1 MLNYLTI
8 RNFKSILDLKVDLR
22 FGEGKAPNGWRDYEM
37 MPFIENPYGRQDRY
51 VPVLSIYGANASGK
65 TNILAAIQCFRDV
78 IREGIAGNFKPN
90 RINPKY
96 STTRFEAA
104 IQTAESMLV
113 YELEYDRSSVRVERL
128 TCFEGPDQRTTVFV
142 AVDGV
147 LDVGELPS
155 AAYGENRLSEIYKV
169 ECMDGKTRQYKT
181 FLGCLAR
188 NYAGL
193 SDKVVAVAD
202 TLLDRIAVHLH
213 NDPPL
218 SYAIEK
224 LTESR
229 DLTDTGGAFEKIVR
243 VLRKFDFSLRE
254 IKMEREVVA
263 PSNVQKRIERLSRS
277 DYILSRAYDGAFI
290 FDKVTTYHNRVD
302 GGLEAFDFMT
312 EESEGTKVAAGLVGV
327 CLWAIERGAVVFF
340 DELDRSLHPIVL
352 LELVRMFKRKSS
364 NPHGAQLVF
373 TLHDTTILEDP
384 TTRVSEVAIVNN
396 NVHTGTTM
404 TRLSE
409 LDKEDGKGVRN
420 IHNFRKQ
427 YMEGL
432 LSGVP
437 HPLQ

>member
-8 RNFKSILDLKVDLR
+8 RNFKSILDLNVDLR

-65 TNILAAIQCFRDV
+65 TNILAAIQCFRNV
-78 IREGIAGNFKPN
+78 INDGIEGNFKPN

-96 STTRFEAA
+96 PTTRFEAA
-104 IQTAESMLV
+104 IETAEAMLI

-128 TCFEGPDQRTTVFV
+128 TCEEGPNQRKTFFATL
-142 AVDGV
+142 DGV
-147 LDVGELPS
+147 LDVGELSS

-169 ECMDGKTRQYKT
+169 ECMDGRARQYKT

-188 NYAGL
+188 NYTGL

-202 TLLDRIAVHLH
+202 TLLNRVAVHLH

-224 LTESR
+224 LTQSR

-254 IKMEREVVA
+254 IKMEREIVPRSDVH
-263 PSNVQKRIERLSRS
+263 KRIERLSRL
-277 DYILSRAYDGAFI
+277 DYIISRTHNGAI
-290 FDKVTTYHNRVD
+290 ISDKFTTYHNRVD

-327 CLWAIERGAVVFF
+327 CLWALERGAVVFF

-352 LELVRMFKRKSS
+352 LEFVRMFKRKSS

-409 LDKEDGKGVRN
+409 LDKEDGRGVRN